1 MKLEVFWRRKVFVL
15 CWLAYASAYLC
26 RTNLAIVLPLM
37 KAEFHWNNAMVG
49 LFGSAF
55 FWAYAIG
62 QLINGW
68 IGDKINPK
76 YFIATGLLGTASI
89 NLFVGIFHQVYFM
102 LIVWALNGFVLATLW
117 GPIVRISA
125 AWFPPS
131 RRTKLA
137 VGLALSM
144 IGGYVL
150 SWGLVGVVIQYTSWE
165 WGFFVPAAFTGL
177 YALLFLRKMVA
188 TPKSLGFEDYS
199 HGEENAPQETVAVE
213 VISLPS
219 LIIEERLWLIAVTC
233 VVQGIIKEGITL
245 WTPSFLSDQYHL
257 RQSAVSLMA
266 TIVPLVSIMGIFL
279 AGWLNVKWQG
289 KEKKPLVILLG
300 MTMISC
306 FFLYVMIGRF
316 IILDIILLGS
326 ISALLY
332 GANML
337 LLTMIP
343 LRYAKYQKASG
354 VTGFLD
360 FSVYLGAGLSGFL
373 TGWLIDGVGWSMMT
387 LLWAGISLVGIV
399 GVLWAYKKPH
409 SEVVL
414 GNQ

>member
-37 KAEFHWNNAMVG
+37 KTAFHWNNAMVG

-76 YFIATGLLGTASI
+76 YFIATGLIGTASI
-89 NLFVGIFHQVYFM
+89 NLLIGIYHQLYFM
-102 LIVWALNGFVLATLW
+102 LIIWALNGFVLAMLW

-131 RRTKLA
+131 KRTKLA
-137 VGLALSM
+137 IGLALSM

-188 TPKSLGFEDYS
+188 TPKTLGFEDYS
-199 HGEENAPQETVAVE
+199 HGEEDSSQVKMVINT
-213 VISLPS
+213 ISLPR
-219 LIIEERLWLIAVTC
+219 LIVDERLWLVAVAC
-233 VVQGIIKEGITL
+233 MVQGVIKEGITL

-257 RQSAVSLMA
+257 TQSTVSLVA
-266 TIVPLVSIMGIFL
+266 TIVPLVSVMGIFL
-279 AGWLNVKWQG
+279 AGWLNEKWQG
-289 KEKKPLVILLG
+289 KEKKPLVFLLM
-300 MTMISC
+300 MTMFC
-306 FFLYVMIGRF
+306 CLVLYAMIGQF
-316 IILDIILLGS
+316 IALDIILLGS

-332 GANML
+332 GVNML

-373 TGWLIDGVGWSMMT
+373 TGWLIDGVGWSMIT
-387 LLWAGISLVGIV
+387 LLWAGISMIGIL
-399 GVLWAYKKPH
+399 GVLSAYKK
-409 SEVVL
+409 SRSDVVFS
-414 GNQ
+414 NH